1 MKPVLWFLLSA
12 SLAAGF
18 VNDFVLEGPAQAA
31 VDIAAAA
38 VMVLSGVALYL
49 TRSAK
54 KR

>member
-1 MKPVLWFLLSA
+1 MKRALWFLLSA

-18 VNDFVLEGPAQAA
+18 VNDFVLKDPARTAVDLTAA
-31 VDIAAAA
+31 V